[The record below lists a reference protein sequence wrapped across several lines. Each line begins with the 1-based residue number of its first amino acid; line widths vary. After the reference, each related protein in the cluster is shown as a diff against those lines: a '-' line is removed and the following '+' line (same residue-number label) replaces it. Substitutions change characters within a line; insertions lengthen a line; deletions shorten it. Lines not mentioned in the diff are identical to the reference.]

1 MEPRLIASDRIAA
14 EETLP
19 RTHYRAP
26 REQGGLLCTPSAAL
40 TPGLIAVQH
49 EQLQRESTLIW
60 GEPVFRWRTSARR
73 ECLDRAVCYSATLDQ
88 GSCDR
93 LSAEAPIVATG
104 HQPELFHP
112 GVWAKN
118 FLASQLAE
126 SCGGWAL
133 NLVVDSDTVKSRSV
147 TVPTFHQGVLRQ
159 TRVPLDE
166 WPLGLP
172 WEELQ
177 VTQVEQF
184 LSIAERIADVLP
196 PIEGETLLGS
206 FGEALRAG
214 YQHCGHPVASLVA
227 ARRQLEQRLGVRT
240 LELPVSQ
247 LSQTPTFL
255 RFLAALMVDASRFR
269 QVYNRALQTYRT
281 TYHLKSVTHP
291 IPDLLGEED
300 WQEIPCWVWTAH
312 NPRRRGLF
320 ARLTGKALELSDRE
334 GLHCRI
340 PLSSQADHAE
350 LPTTS
355 LLPHL
360 TDWLKTGIR
369 LRPRALITT
378 LYTRLFV
385 SDWFIHGIGGA
396 RYDEI
401 TDEIIRHYFQ
411 LVPPR
416 FQVATAT
423 EWLPL
428 QQASDSLGVSAP
440 ELRRRLRHAE
450 ENPELLLDPR
460 DPQVRPLLEHKS
472 ELVAAQQA
480 RPRVGL
486 SRKERRAHRP
496 VYKQQHEE
504 LTRIRRDLAQ
514 LANSQ
519 LVRLRAE
526 LAQTERAAVIDQVA
540 HFREYPYVCYPE
552 ARMQQLLQAFK
563 IARPLQG
570 MTSCLNR

>member
-1 MEPRLIASDRIAA
+1 MEPRRSASERNVA
-14 EETLP
+14 EETLS

-26 REQGGLLCTPSAAL
+26 REPGGLLCTPPAEQS
-40 TPGLIAVQH
+40 PGLIATQH
-49 EQLQRESTLIW
+49 EQLRRESTLVW
-60 GEPVFRWRTSARR
+60 GEPLFRWRTSARR
-73 ECLDRAVCYSATLDQ
+73 EALDRAVCYSATLDQ
-88 GSCDR
+88 RPCDR
-93 LSAEAPIVATG
+93 LSADLPIVATG

-118 FLASQLAE
+118 FLASQLAV
-126 SCGGWAL
+126 SGGGVAL

-147 TVPTFHQGVLRQ
+147 TVPTFHQGALRQ

-172 WEELQ
+172 WEEQQ
-177 VTQVEQF
+177 VAHVEQF
-184 LSIAERIADVLP
+184 LSIADRIQAVLP
-196 PIEGETLLGS
+196 AVEGTTLLGP
-206 FGEALRAG
+206 FGAALHAS
-214 YQHCGHPVASLVA
+214 YEHCKNPVAALVA
-227 ARRQLEQRLGVRT
+227 ARRQLEHRLGVQT
-240 LELPVSQ
+240 HELPVSQ

-255 RFLAALMVDASRFR
+255 RFLAGLMMDASRFR

-281 TYHLKSVTHP
+281 TYRLKSVTHP
-291 IPDLLGEED
+291 IPDLLAEED
-300 WQEIPCWVWTAH
+300 WQELPCWVWTAH
-312 NPRRRGLF
+312 DPRRRGLF
-320 ARLTGKALELSDRE
+320 ARLTPEALELSDR
-334 GLHCRI
+334 GGVHCRI
-340 PLSSQADHAE
+340 PLSSQADHTE
-350 LPTTS
+350 LPIAS

-411 LVPPR
+411 LTPPR

-428 QQASDSLGVSAP
+428 QVAPDALGVSAQ

-450 ENPELLLDPR
+450 ENPELLLDPQ
-460 DPQVRPLLEHKS
+460 DPQVRPKLERKQA
-472 ELVAAQQA
+472 LIAAQQA

-486 SRKERRAHRP
+486 SRKERRARRP
-496 VYKQQHEE
+496 EYRQQHLE
-504 LTRIRRDLAQ
+504 LAGIRQELSVLAH
-514 LANSQ
+514 SQ
-519 LVRLRAE
+519 LVQLREE
-526 LAQTERAAVIDQVA
+526 LAQTERAAAIHQVA
-540 HFREYPYVCYPE
+540 HFREYPFVCYPE
-552 ARMQQLLQAFK
+552 ASMQQLVKAFK